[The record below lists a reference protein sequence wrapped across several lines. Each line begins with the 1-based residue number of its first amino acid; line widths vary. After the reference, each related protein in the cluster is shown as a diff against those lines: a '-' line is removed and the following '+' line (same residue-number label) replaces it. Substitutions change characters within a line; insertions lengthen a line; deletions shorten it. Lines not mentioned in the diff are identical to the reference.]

1 MNYKVQIVGVNTSL
15 LKVLSKNE
23 MIKLFKDYQNGDNLA
38 KEKLINGNLKLVLSI
53 LKKYTNRSYNMDDL
67 FQIGVVGLIK
77 AINNFDLSH
86 DVLFSTYAVPMIL
99 GEIKRYIRDNSKVR
113 ISRSI
118 KELSYKALKVKEEL
132 TNKLGYEVSNSYLAS
147 YMNVSEYELSLA
159 LESLKDTVSLSDPI
173 YSDGGDTIYLE
184 DQLKDD
190 SSVYELDDY
199 ISLYD
204 ALENIGERES
214 YINKERYINGLTQSE
229 LAKML
234 NISQAQVSRLEKSG
248 INNIK
253 KLIK

>member
-1 MNYKVQIVGVNTSL
+1 MNYKVQIVGVNTAL

-118 KELSYKALKVKEEL
+118 KELSYKALKTKEEL

-147 YMNVSEYELSLA
+147 YMNVSEYDLSLA

-184 DQLKDD
+184 DQLSDN
-190 SSVYELDDY
+190 SSIYSIDDY

-204 ALENIGERES
+204 ALENIGEREA
-214 YINKERYINGLTQSE
+214 YIIKERYINGLTQSE